1 VLRSCAALVA
11 LLTTTALALAACGA
25 DGPNGSAAQEGDV
38 RVVATTTH
46 VADLA
51 RAVGGERAGVDSL
64 LTPGSDP
71 HDYEPRPSDARAL
84 ADADVVLRSGGDLDE
99 WLGGLVESA
108 GTDAPAVSLL
118 ESVRTIE
125 GDDDHGHGEESH
137 GDEEGEEVHGHGE
150 ESHGDEE
157 GEEVHGDDHGGKGA
171 GLDPHWWQDPTNA
184 MTAVVEIRDALTA
197 ADPEGRETYA
207 ANADAYLGEL
217 RALDEAIAACMSSI
231 PEEDRKLVTTHDA
244 LGYFA
249 DRYDIEVV
257 GLVVPALT
265 TRAQASAGEVAE
277 LTETIEEEDVRTI
290 FPESQ
295 LPAGLEQAIADEAGA
310 QVGPGLWTDSL
321 GPQDSGAATYL
332 DAMRFNAQ
340 AMADGFGG
348 DCSI

>member
-1 VLRSCAALVA
+1 
-11 LLTTTALALAACGA
+11 
-25 DGPNGSAAQEGDV
+25 
-38 RVVATTTH
+38 VATTTH

-51 RAVGGERAGVDSL
+51 RAVGGDRAAVDSL

-71 HDYEPRPSDARAL
+71 HDYEPRPSDARTL
-84 ADADVVLRSGGDLDE
+84 AGADVVLRSGGDIDE
-99 WLGGLVESA
+99 WLTGLVESA

-125 GDDDHGHGEESH
+125 GDDDHEDHGGEESHADEEGEEAH
-137 GDEEGEEVHGHGE
+137 GDEEGEEAQ
-150 ESHGDEE
+150 
-157 GEEVHGDDHGGKGA
+157 GDDHGSEGAAEGA

-184 MTAVVEIRDALTA
+184 MAAVVEIRDALTA

-207 ANADAYLGEL
+207 ANADAYLAEL

-231 PEEDRKLVTTHDA
+231 PAEDRKLVTTHDA
-244 LGYFA
+244 IGYFA

-277 LTETIEEEDVRTI
+277 LTEEIEEVGVPTI

-321 GPQDSGAATYL
+321 GPQGSGAATYL

>member
-1 VLRSCAALVA
+1 MLRTSAAPAAV
-11 LLTTTALALAACGA
+11 LTTVALALASCGA
-25 DGPNGSAAQEGDV
+25 DGPNRSAAQEGEV
-38 RVVATTTH
+38 RVIATTTH

-51 RAVGGERAGVDSL
+51 RAVGGDRAGVDSL

-84 ADADVVLRSGGDLDE
+84 AGADVVLRSGGDIDE
-99 WLGGLVESA
+99 WFGGLVESA
-108 GTDAPAVSLL
+108 GTDAPTVSLL

-125 GDDDHGHGEESH
+125 GDDDHAEEEHGEEAH
-137 GDEEGEEVHGHGE
+137 GDEEGEEEHGE
-150 ESHGDEE
+150 EGSAE
-157 GEEVHGDDHGGKGA
+157 GA

-184 MTAVVEIRDALTA
+184 MAAVEEIRDALVA

-207 ANADAYLGEL
+207 ANADAHVAEL
-217 RALDEAIAACMSSI
+217 RALDEAIAACMGSI
-231 PEEDRKLVTTHDA
+231 PAEDRKLVTTHDA

-249 DRYDIEVV
+249 QRYDIDVV

-265 TRAQASAGEVAE
+265 TRAQPSAGAVAE
-277 LTETIEEEDVRTI
+277 LTDAIDDEGVETI

-332 DAMRFNAQ
+332 EAIRFNAQ

>member
-1 VLRSCAALVA
+1 MLRTSAAPAAV
-11 LLTTTALALAACGA
+11 LTTVALALASCGA
-25 DGPNGSAAQEGDV
+25 DGPNGSAAQEGEV
-38 RVVATTTH
+38 RVIATTTH

-51 RAVGGERAGVDSL
+51 RAVGGDRAGVDSL

-84 ADADVVLRSGGDLDE
+84 AGADVVLRSGGDIDE
-99 WLGGLVESA
+99 WFGGLVESA
-108 GTDAPAVSLL
+108 GTDAPTVSLL

-125 GDDDHGHGEESH
+125 GDDDHAEEEHGEEAH
-137 GDEEGEEVHGHGE
+137 GDEEGEEEHGE
-150 ESHGDEE
+150 EGSAE
-157 GEEVHGDDHGGKGA
+157 GA

-184 MTAVVEIRDALTA
+184 MAAVEEIRDALVA

-207 ANADAYLGEL
+207 ANADAHVAEL
-217 RALDEAIAACMSSI
+217 RALDEAIAACMGSI
-231 PEEDRKLVTTHDA
+231 PAEDRKLVTTHDA

-249 DRYDIEVV
+249 QRYDIDVV

-265 TRAQASAGEVAE
+265 TRAQPSAGAVAE
-277 LTETIEEEDVRTI
+277 LTDAIDDEGVETI

-332 DAMRFNAQ
+332 EAIRFNAQ

>member
-1 VLRSCAALVA
+1 MLRSSAAPVA
-11 LLTTTALALAACGA
+11 LLTTAALALAACGA

-84 ADADVVLRSGGDLDE
+84 GDADVVLRSGGEIDE

-108 GTDAPAVSLL
+108 GTDAPSVSLL

-125 GDDDHGHGEESH
+125 GGDDHGEESH
-137 GDEEGEEVHGHGE
+137 GDEEGDEA
-150 ESHGDEE
+150 HGDEE
-157 GEEVHGDDHGGKGA
+157 GEEAHGGEDGEAEGA

-207 ANADAYLGEL
+207 ANADAYLAEL
-217 RALDEAIAACMSSI
+217 RALDEAVAACMSSI

-348 DCSI
+348 DCSIQF

>member
-1 VLRSCAALVA
+1 MLRACAAPVA
-11 LLTTTALALAACGA
+11 VLTTAALALAACGA

-84 ADADVVLRSGGDLDE
+84 ADADVVLRSGGEIDE
-99 WLGGLVESA
+99 WLGGLVEST
-108 GTDAPAVSLL
+108 GTDAPTVSLL

-125 GDDDHGHGEESH
+125 AE
-137 GDEEGEEVHGHGE
+137 
-150 ESHGDEE
+150 
-157 GEEVHGDDHGGKGA
+157 GA

-184 MTAVVEIRDALTA
+184 MAAVVEIRDALTT

-207 ANADAYLGEL
+207 ANADAYLAEL
-217 RALDEAIAACMSSI
+217 RELDEAIAACMSSI
-231 PEEDRKLVTTHDA
+231 PAEDRKLVTTHDA

-277 LTETIEEEDVRTI
+277 LTEEIEQEDVRTI

-295 LPAGLEQAIADEAGA
+295 LPADLEQAIADEAGA

-321 GPQDSGAATYL
+321 GPQGSGAATYL

-348 DCSI
+348 DCSV

>member
-1 VLRSCAALVA
+1 MLRTSAGPAAV
-11 LLTTTALALAACGA
+11 LTTVALALASCGA
-25 DGPNGSAAQEGDV
+25 DGPNGSAAQEGEV
-38 RVVATTTH
+38 RVIATTTH

-51 RAVGGERAGVDSL
+51 RAVGGDRAGVDSL

-84 ADADVVLRSGGDLDE
+84 AGADVVLRSGGDIDE
-99 WLGGLVESA
+99 WFGGLVESA
-108 GTDAPAVSLL
+108 GTDAPTVSLL
-118 ESVRTIE
+118 ESVRTIA
-125 GDDDHGHGEESH
+125 GDDDHAEEEHGEEAH
-137 GDEEGEEVHGHGE
+137 GDEEGEEQHGE
-150 ESHGDEE
+150 EGSAE
-157 GEEVHGDDHGGKGA
+157 GA

-184 MTAVVEIRDALTA
+184 MAAVMEIRDALVA

-207 ANADAYLGEL
+207 ANADAHVAEL
-217 RALDEAIAACMSSI
+217 RALDEAIAACMGSI
-231 PEEDRKLVTTHDA
+231 PAEDRKLVTTHDA

-249 DRYDIEVV
+249 QRYDIDVV

-265 TRAQASAGEVAE
+265 TRAQPSAGAVAE
-277 LTETIEEEDVRTI
+277 LTDAIDDEGVETI

-332 DAMRFNAQ
+332 EAMRFNAQ

>member
-1 VLRSCAALVA
+1 MLRTSAAPAAV
-11 LLTTTALALAACGA
+11 LTTVALALASCGA
-25 DGPNGSAAQEGDV
+25 DGPNRSAAQEGEV
-38 RVVATTTH
+38 RVIATTTH

-51 RAVGGERAGVDSL
+51 RAVGGDRAGVDSL

-84 ADADVVLRSGGDLDE
+84 AGADVVLRSGGDIDE
-99 WLGGLVESA
+99 WFGGLVESA
-108 GTDAPAVSLL
+108 GTDAPTVSLL

-125 GDDDHGHGEESH
+125 GDDDHAEEEHGEEAH
-137 GDEEGEEVHGHGE
+137 GDEEGEEEHGE
-150 ESHGDEE
+150 EGSAE
-157 GEEVHGDDHGGKGA
+157 GA

-184 MTAVVEIRDALTA
+184 MAAVMEIRDALVA

-207 ANADAYLGEL
+207 ANADAHVAEL
-217 RALDEAIAACMSSI
+217 RALDEAIAACMGSI
-231 PEEDRKLVTTHDA
+231 PAEDRKLVTTHDA

-249 DRYDIEVV
+249 QRYDIDVV

-265 TRAQASAGEVAE
+265 TRAQPSAGAVAE
-277 LTETIEEEDVRTI
+277 LTDAIDDEGVETI

-332 DAMRFNAQ
+332 EAMRFNAQ

>member
-1 VLRSCAALVA
+1 MG
-11 LLTTTALALAACGA
+11 LALAGCGTA
-25 DGPNGSAAQEGDV
+25 REGGGAAGGGGIS
-38 RVVATTTH
+38 VVATTTK
-46 VADLA
+46 VSDLV
-51 RAVGGERAGVDSL
+51 RNVGGTRTEVRGL
-64 LTPGSDP
+64 LTPNADP
-71 HDYEPRPSDARAL
+71 HDYEPRPSDAQAVAGARA
-84 ADADVVLRSGGDLDE
+84 VFGSGGDLDA
-99 WLGGLVESA
+99 WLSEVTEGAGGNARVTGLIDRVE
-108 GTDAPAVSLL
+108 
-118 ESVRTIE
+118 TIE
-125 GDDDHGHGEESH
+125 GGQGHDDEEHAGEEAA
-137 GDEEGEEVHGHGE
+137 EV
-150 ESHGDEE
+150 
-157 GEEVHGDDHGGKGA
+157 
-171 GLDPHWWQDPTNA
+171 DPHWWHDPRNA
-184 MTAVVEIRDALTA
+184 RTAVERIRDALSEL
-197 ADPEGRETYA
+197 DPDGSETYA
-207 ANADAYLGEL
+207 ANADAYLAEL

-231 PEEDRKLVTTHDA
+231 PAEDRKLVTTHDA

-249 DRYDIEVV
+249 DRYGIEVV

-277 LTETIEEEDVRTI
+277 LTEEIEEEGVPTI

>member
-1 VLRSCAALVA
+1 MLRTSAAPAAV
-11 LLTTTALALAACGA
+11 LTTVALALASCGA
-25 DGPNGSAAQEGDV
+25 DGPNGSAAQEGEV
-38 RVVATTTH
+38 RVIATTTH

-51 RAVGGERAGVDSL
+51 RAVGGDRAGVDSL

-84 ADADVVLRSGGDLDE
+84 AGADVVLRSGGDIDE
-99 WLGGLVESA
+99 WFGGLVESA
-108 GTDAPAVSLL
+108 GTDAPTVSLL

-125 GDDDHGHGEESH
+125 GDDDHAEEEHGEEAH
-137 GDEEGEEVHGHGE
+137 GDEEGEEEHGE
-150 ESHGDEE
+150 EGSAE
-157 GEEVHGDDHGGKGA
+157 GA

-184 MTAVVEIRDALTA
+184 MAAVMEIRDALVA

-207 ANADAYLGEL
+207 ANADAHVAEL
-217 RALDEAIAACMSSI
+217 RALDEAIAACMGSI
-231 PEEDRKLVTTHDA
+231 PAEDRKLVTTHDA

-249 DRYDIEVV
+249 QRYDIDVV

-265 TRAQASAGEVAE
+265 TRAQPSAGAVAE
-277 LTETIEEEDVRTI
+277 LTDAIDDEGVETI

-332 DAMRFNAQ
+332 EAMRFNAQ

>member
-1 VLRSCAALVA
+1 V
-11 LLTTTALALAACGA
+11 LTTAALALAACGA

-46 VADLA
+46 VAAQA
-51 RAVGGERAGVDSL
+51 RGGGGERAGVDSL

-84 ADADVVLRSGGDLDE
+84 ADADVVLRSGGEIDK

-108 GTDAPAVSLL
+108 GTDAPSVSLL

-125 GDDDHGHGEESH
+125 GE
-137 GDEEGEEVHGHGE
+137 
-150 ESHGDEE
+150 
-157 GEEVHGDDHGGKGA
+157 GA

-184 MTAVVEIRDALTA
+184 MAAVVEIRDALTA

-207 ANADAYLGEL
+207 ANADVYLAEL
-217 RALDEAIAACMSSI
+217 RALDEGIAACMSSI
-231 PEEDRKLVTTHDA
+231 PAEDRKLVTTHDA

-277 LTETIEEEDVRTI
+277 LTEEIEEEGVPTI

-348 DCSI
+348 DCSIQF

>member
-1 VLRSCAALVA
+1 MLRTSAAPAAV
-11 LLTTTALALAACGA
+11 LTTVALALASCGA
-25 DGPNGSAAQEGDV
+25 DGPNGSAAQEGEV
-38 RVVATTTH
+38 RVIATTTH

-51 RAVGGERAGVDSL
+51 RAVGGDRAGVDSL

-84 ADADVVLRSGGDLDE
+84 AGADVVLRSGGDIDE
-99 WLGGLVESA
+99 WFGGLVESA
-108 GTDAPAVSLL
+108 GTDAPTVSLL

-125 GDDDHGHGEESH
+125 GDDDHAEEEHGEEAH
-137 GDEEGEEVHGHGE
+137 GDEEGEEEHGE
-150 ESHGDEE
+150 EGSAE
-157 GEEVHGDDHGGKGA
+157 GA

-184 MTAVVEIRDALTA
+184 MAAVMEIRDALVA

-207 ANADAYLGEL
+207 ANADAHVAQL
-217 RALDEAIAACMSSI
+217 RALDEAIAACMGSI
-231 PEEDRKLVTTHDA
+231 PAEDRKLVTTHDA

-249 DRYDIEVV
+249 QRYDIDVV

-265 TRAQASAGEVAE
+265 TRAQPSAGAVAE
-277 LTETIEEEDVRTI
+277 LTDAIDDEGVETI

-332 DAMRFNAQ
+332 EAMRFNAQ

>member
-1 VLRSCAALVA
+1 MLRTSAAPAAV
-11 LLTTTALALAACGA
+11 LTTVALALASCGA
-25 DGPNGSAAQEGDV
+25 NGPNGSAAQEGEV
-38 RVVATTTH
+38 RVIATTTH

-51 RAVGGERAGVDSL
+51 RAVGGDRAGVDSL

-84 ADADVVLRSGGDLDE
+84 AGADVVLRSGGDIDE
-99 WLGGLVESA
+99 WFGGLVESA
-108 GTDAPAVSLL
+108 GTDAPTVSLL

-125 GDDDHGHGEESH
+125 GDDDHGEEAH
-137 GDEEGEEVHGHGE
+137 GDEEGEEQHGE
-150 ESHGDEE
+150 EGSAE
-157 GEEVHGDDHGGKGA
+157 GA

-184 MTAVVEIRDALTA
+184 MAAVMEIRDALVA

-207 ANADAYLGEL
+207 ANADAHVAEL
-217 RALDEAIAACMSSI
+217 RALDEAIAACMGSI
-231 PEEDRKLVTTHDA
+231 PAEDRKLVTTHDA

-249 DRYDIEVV
+249 QRYDIDVV

-265 TRAQASAGEVAE
+265 TRAQPSAGAVAE
-277 LTETIEEEDVRTI
+277 LTDAIDDEGVETI

-332 DAMRFNAQ
+332 EAMRFNAQ

>member
-1 VLRSCAALVA
+1 MLRTSAAPAAV
-11 LLTTTALALAACGA
+11 LTTVALALASCGA
-25 DGPNGSAAQEGDV
+25 DGPNRSAAQEGEV
-38 RVVATTTH
+38 RVIATTTH

-51 RAVGGERAGVDSL
+51 RAVGGDRAGVDSL

-84 ADADVVLRSGGDLDE
+84 AGADVVLRSGGDIDE
-99 WLGGLVESA
+99 WFGGLVESA
-108 GTDAPAVSLL
+108 GTDAPTVSLL

-125 GDDDHGHGEESH
+125 GDDDHAEEEHGEEAH
-137 GDEEGEEVHGHGE
+137 GDEEGEEEHGE
-150 ESHGDEE
+150 EGSAE
-157 GEEVHGDDHGGKGA
+157 GA

-184 MTAVVEIRDALTA
+184 MAAVEEIRDALVA
-197 ADPEGRETYA
+197 ADPEGREIYA
-207 ANADAYLGEL
+207 ANADAHVAEL
-217 RALDEAIAACMSSI
+217 RALDEAIAACMGSI
-231 PEEDRKLVTTHDA
+231 PAEDRKLVTTHDA

-249 DRYDIEVV
+249 QRYDIDVV

-265 TRAQASAGEVAE
+265 TRAQPSAGAVAE
-277 LTETIEEEDVRTI
+277 LTDAIDDEGVETI

-332 DAMRFNAQ
+332 EAIRFNAQ

>member
-1 VLRSCAALVA
+1 MLRTSAAPAAV
-11 LLTTTALALAACGA
+11 LTTVALALASCGA
-25 DGPNGSAAQEGDV
+25 DGPNRSAAQEGEV
-38 RVVATTTH
+38 RVIATTTH

-51 RAVGGERAGVDSL
+51 RAVGGDRAGVDSL

-84 ADADVVLRSGGDLDE
+84 AGADVVLRSGGDIDE
-99 WLGGLVESA
+99 WFGGLVESA
-108 GTDAPAVSLL
+108 GTDAPTVSLL

-125 GDDDHGHGEESH
+125 GDDDHAEEEHGEEAH
-137 GDEEGEEVHGHGE
+137 GDEEGEEEHGE
-150 ESHGDEE
+150 EGSAE
-157 GEEVHGDDHGGKGA
+157 GA

-184 MTAVVEIRDALTA
+184 MAAVMEIRDALVA
-197 ADPEGRETYA
+197 ADPEGREIYA
-207 ANADAYLGEL
+207 ANADAHVAEL
-217 RALDEAIAACMSSI
+217 RALDEAIAACMGSI
-231 PEEDRKLVTTHDA
+231 PAEDRKLVTTHDA

-249 DRYDIEVV
+249 QRYDIDVV

-265 TRAQASAGEVAE
+265 TRAQPSAGAVAE
-277 LTETIEEEDVRTI
+277 LTDAIDDEGVETI

-332 DAMRFNAQ
+332 EAMRFNAQ

>member
-1 VLRSCAALVA
+1 V
-11 LLTTTALALAACGA
+11 LTTAALALAACGA
-25 DGPNGSAAQEGDV
+25 DDPNGSAAQEGDV

-46 VADLA
+46 VAGRA
-51 RAVGGERAGVDSL
+51 RAGGGERAGVDSL

-84 ADADVVLRSGGDLDE
+84 ADADVVLRSGGEIDE

-108 GTDAPAVSLL
+108 GTDAPTVSLL
-118 ESVRTIE
+118 ESLRTIE
-125 GDDDHGHGEESH
+125 GGDDHGDHGGEESH
-137 GDEEGEEVHGHGE
+137 ADEEGEEA
-150 ESHGDEE
+150 
-157 GEEVHGDDHGGKGA
+157 HGGEGV

-184 MTAVVEIRDALTA
+184 MAGVVEIRDALTA

-207 ANADAYLGEL
+207 ANADAYLAEL

-231 PEEDRKLVTTHDA
+231 PAEDRKLVTTHDA

-277 LTETIEEEDVRTI
+277 LTEEIEQEDVRTI

-295 LPAGLEQAIADEAGA
+295 LPADLEQAIADEAGA

-332 DAMRFNAQ
+332 EAMRFNAQ

>member
-1 VLRSCAALVA
+1 MLRASAAPAA
-11 LLTTTALALAACGA
+11 LLTTAAIALAACGA
-25 DGPNGSAAQEGDV
+25 DGPNGSAAQDGEV
-38 RVVATTTH
+38 SVLATTTH
-46 VADLA
+46 VTDLA
-51 RAVGGERAGVDSL
+51 RAVGGDRAAVDSL

-84 ADADVVLRSGGDLDE
+84 AGADVVLRSGGEIDE

-108 GTDAPAVSLL
+108 GTDAPSVSLM

-125 GDDDHGHGEESH
+125 GGHDHEHGKEEH
-137 GDEEGEEVHGHGE
+137 GDEEGEEA
-150 ESHGDEE
+150 
-157 GEEVHGDDHGGKGA
+157 HGDDHGDESAAEGA

-184 MTAVVEIRDALTA
+184 MAAVVEIRDVLTA

-207 ANADAYLGEL
+207 ANADAYLAEL
-217 RALDEAIAACMSSI
+217 RALDEAIATCMSSI
-231 PEEDRKLVTTHDA
+231 PAEDRKLVTTHDA

-249 DRYDIEVV
+249 DRYDIDVV

-277 LTETIEEEDVRTI
+277 LTEEIEEEDVRTV

-321 GPQDSGAATYL
+321 GPQGSGAATYL

>member
-1 VLRSCAALVA
+1 MSHTAAAAVA
-11 LLTTTALALAACGA
+11 LLAGAALALAACTA
-25 DGPNGSAAQEGDV
+25 DGPNGSAAQEGRV
-38 RVVATTTH
+38 LVVATTTQ

-51 RAVGGERAGVDSL
+51 RAVGGDRAAVDSL

-84 ADADVVLRSGGDLDE
+84 ANADLVLRSGGDIDE
-99 WLGGLVESA
+99 WLTGLVESV
-108 GTDAPAVSLL
+108 GTDAPTVSLI
-118 ESVRTIE
+118 ESIRTI
-125 GDDDHGHGEESH
+125 GS
-137 GDEEGEEVHGHGE
+137 GDEEP
-150 ESHGDEE
+150 
-157 GEEVHGDDHGGKGA
+157 

-184 MTAVVEIRDALTA
+184 MAAVVEIRDALVR
-197 ADPEGRETYA
+197 ADPDARAAYE
-207 ANADAYLGEL
+207 ANAEAYLAEL
-217 RALDEAIAACMSSI
+217 RALDEAIAGCMRSI
-231 PEEDRKLVTTHDA
+231 PAPDRKLVTTHDA

-249 DRYDIEVV
+249 QRYDIEVV

-277 LTETIEEEDVRTI
+277 LTEVIEEEGVETI

-310 QVGPGLWTDSL
+310 EVGPGLWTDSL
-321 GPQDSGAATYL
+321 GPPGSQATTYV

-340 AMADGFGG
+340 AVAGGFGG

>member
-1 VLRSCAALVA
+1 MLRSCAAPVA
-11 LLTTTALALAACGA
+11 LLTTAALALAACGA

-51 RAVGGERAGVDSL
+51 RAVGGERAEVDSL

-84 ADADVVLRSGGDLDE
+84 ADADVVLRSGGEIDE
-99 WLGGLVESA
+99 WFEGLVESA
-108 GTDAPAVSLL
+108 GTDAPSVSLL

-125 GDDDHGHGEESH
+125 GDDDQGGEESH
-137 GDEEGEEVHGHGE
+137 ADEEGGGAHGG
-150 ESHGDEE
+150 E
-157 GEEVHGDDHGGKGA
+157 GEAEGA

-184 MTAVVEIRDALTA
+184 MAAVVEIRDALTT

-207 ANADAYLGEL
+207 ANADAYLAEL

-231 PEEDRKLVTTHDA
+231 PAEDRKLVTTHDA

-277 LTETIEEEDVRTI
+277 LTEEIEQEDVPTI

-295 LPAGLEQAIADEAGA
+295 LPADLEQAIADEAGA

-321 GPQDSGAATYL
+321 GPQGSGAATYL

>member
-1 VLRSCAALVA
+1 MLRACAAPVA
-11 LLTTTALALAACGA
+11 LLTTAALALAACGA

-84 ADADVVLRSGGDLDE
+84 ADADVVLRSGGEIDE

-108 GTDAPAVSLL
+108 GTDAPTVSLL
-118 ESVRTIE
+118 GSVRTTIE
-125 GDDDHGHGEESH
+125 AE
-137 GDEEGEEVHGHGE
+137 
-150 ESHGDEE
+150 
-157 GEEVHGDDHGGKGA
+157 GA

-184 MTAVVEIRDALTA
+184 MAAVVEIRDALTA

-207 ANADAYLGEL
+207 ANADVYLAEL
-217 RALDEAIAACMSSI
+217 RALDEGIAACMSSI
-231 PEEDRKLVTTHDA
+231 PAEDRKLVTTHDA

-277 LTETIEEEDVRTI
+277 LTEEIEQEDVRTI

>member
-1 VLRSCAALVA
+1 MLRSAAIPAAV
-11 LLTTTALALAACGA
+11 LTSAALALGACGA
-25 DGPNGSAAQEGDV
+25 DGPNGSAAQEGEV

-51 RAVGGERAGVDSL
+51 RAVGGDRAAVDSL

-84 ADADVVLRSGGDLDE
+84 TDADVVLRSGGEVDE

-108 GTDAPAVSLL
+108 GTDAPSVSLL

-125 GDDDHGHGEESH
+125 GGPDHDDHGEE
-137 GDEEGEEVHGHGE
+137 
-150 ESHGDEE
+150 
-157 GEEVHGDDHGGKGA
+157 DHGNQH

-184 MTAVVEIRDALTA
+184 MAAVKEIRDAMIA
-197 ADPEGRETYA
+197 ADPEGRETYE
-207 ANADAYLGEL
+207 ANAEAYLTEL
-217 RALDEAIAACMSSI
+217 RSLDQAIADCMGSI
-231 PEEDRKLVTTHDA
+231 PEEDRKLVTNHDA

-249 DRYDIEVV
+249 DRYEIEVV
-257 GLVVPALT
+257 GAVVPALT
-265 TRAQASAGEVAE
+265 TRAQPSAGGVTE
-277 LTETIEEEDVRTI
+277 LTETIKDEGVRTI
-290 FPESQ
+290 FPERQ
-295 LPAGLEQAIADEAGA
+295 LEPGLEEAIARETGA

-321 GPQDSGAATYL
+321 GPEDSPGATYL